1 MLLLTLIKRPWIVF
15 GQYLTIQPWTLVF
28 NPYQS
33 FPFFVMAWIQIP
45 DLPGYLYNKKILEE
59 IGGLIRKVTKLNF
72 NTDNGLRGWFARMAI
87 FVNLD
92 KLLISKIL
100 INGNLQR
107 IEYEFLPSICFSCGR
122 YGHVKE
128 LCPISVGDKDLT
140 GENEKAKMAESTVG
154 VTVEDTTEFG
164 PWMVVKRSSRQSS
177 KEFRKTTAKNP
188 VSIKGRDEV
197 VGPEKDEGGVSK
209 LGHESKVGLG
219 KQAEYLEGNSNGAGS
234 SKVVG
239 LQLGSLKYL
248 GVVAGNNPVGKRPLG
263 ADGRVSFSSGP
274 KRPNY
279 SGGPHLNATSH
290 YNPTF
295 EGPIE
300 MGLTLNS
307 NVLDPMKHS
316 AVVFTDHIGINDNDS
331 LEVSDPTNSESGV
344 STSKLRGTVGNGIT
358 VRKGRVLNKTIKDRS
373 ECFKIVK
380 NTKVSLLDSIN
391 SMVGLINSHIDTRP
405 NNVVAIPNSKHR
417 SIRSTYIGNCIKIQL

>member
-1 MLLLTLIKRPWIVF
+1 
-15 GQYLTIQPWTLVF
+15 
-28 NPYQS
+28 
-33 FPFFVMAWIQIP
+33 MAWIQMP

-59 IGGLIRKVTKLNF
+59 IGGLIGKVTKLNI

-87 FVNLD
+87 F
-92 KLLISKIL
+92 
-100 INGNLQR
+100 
-107 IEYEFLPSICFSCGR
+107 SICFSCGR

-188 VSIKGRDEV
+188 
-197 VGPEKDEGGVSK
+197 
-209 LGHESKVGLG
+209 
-219 KQAEYLEGNSNGAGS
+219 AEYLDGTSNGAGS

-248 GVVAGNNPVGKRPLG
+248 GVVAGNNSVGKRALG
-263 ADGRVSFSSGP
+263 ADGRVSFCSGP

-300 MGLTLNS
+300 MRLTVNS

-331 LEVSDPTNSESGV
+331 LEVGDLTNSEFGV
-344 STSKLRGTVGNGIT
+344 STSKLHGTVGEGTT
-358 VRKGRVLNKTIKDRS
+358 VRKGRVLNKT
-373 ECFKIVK
+373 
-380 NTKVSLLDSIN
+380 
-391 SMVGLINSHIDTRP
+391 
-405 NNVVAIPNSKHR
+405 
-417 SIRSTYIGNCIKIQL
+417 

>member
-1 MLLLTLIKRPWIVF
+1 
-15 GQYLTIQPWTLVF
+15 
-28 NPYQS
+28 
-33 FPFFVMAWIQIP
+33 MAWIQMP

-59 IGGLIRKVTKLNF
+59 IGGLIGKVTKLNI

-107 IEYEFLPSICFSCGR
+107 IEYEFLSSICFSCGR

-128 LCPISVGDKDLT
+128 LCPISAGDKDLT

-164 PWMVVKRSSRQSS
+164 PWMVVKGVLARVRRN
-177 KEFRKTTAKNP
+177 FAKRLLK
-188 VSIKGRDEV
+188 IRDEV

-219 KQAEYLEGNSNGAGS
+219 KQAEYLDGTSNGAGS

-248 GVVAGNNPVGKRPLG
+248 GVVAGNNSVGKRALG
-263 ADGRVSFSSGP
+263 ADGRVSFCSGP
-274 KRPNY
+274 YVGSNIMDKSVSSPVENKMDKR
-279 SGGPHLNATSH
+279 
-290 YNPTF
+290 
-295 EGPIE
+295 
-300 MGLTLNS
+300 
-307 NVLDPMKHS
+307 
-316 AVVFTDHIGINDNDS
+316 
-331 LEVSDPTNSESGV
+331 VS
-344 STSKLRGTVGNGIT
+344 
-358 VRKGRVLNKTIKDRS
+358 
-373 ECFKIVK
+373 F
-380 NTKVSLLDSIN
+380 
-391 SMVGLINSHIDTRP
+391 
-405 NNVVAIPNSKHR
+405 
-417 SIRSTYIGNCIKIQL
+417 